1 MSELNFQIGELLL
14 VNKPLNWTS
23 FDVVNKLRYE
33 IKNQLGVKKIKV
45 GHAGTLD
52 PLADGLLIICTGKKT
67 KEIDSFM
74 GLPKTYSGTIR
85 LGATTPSYDLET
97 EIDQHFSLEKLSN
110 EQIIDTAKG
119 MIGFYEQYPPI
130 FSAKKIKGQKAY
142 DLARAGEDV
151 QLDPKRIEIIDFQI
165 KSIEMPIVHF
175 EITCSKGTYIRS
187 IAHDLGQKL
196 NNGGHLTALKR
207 EKIGEL
213 SLHDAKEID
222 EWITVIRS
230 SDPHKNRVNS

>member
-1 MSELNFQIGELLL
+1 MSELDFQLGELLL

-67 KEIDSFM
+67 KEIYSFM
-74 GLPKTYSGTIR
+74 GLPKTYSGTIT

-97 EIDQHFSLEKLSN
+97 EIDQHFPLDELLE
-110 EQIIDTAKG
+110 EQISDAAKG
-119 MIGFYEQYPPI
+119 MIGFYDQHPTI

-142 DLARAGEDV
+142 DLARAGEEV
-151 QLDPKRIEIIDFQI
+151 KLEPKRIEIIDFQI
-165 KSIEMPIVHF
+165 KSIEMPNIHF

-196 NNGGHLTALKR
+196 HNGGHLTALRR
-207 EKIGEL
+207 EKIGQL
-213 SLHDAKEID
+213 SLKDAKEID

-230 SDPHKNRVNS
+230 SDPHKNPVNS

>member
-1 MSELNFQIGELLL
+1 MSELNFQLGELLL

-74 GLPKTYSGTIR
+74 GLPKTYSGTIT

-97 EIDQHFSLEKLSN
+97 EIDQHFSLEKLS
-110 EQIIDTAKG
+110 EQQISEVAKG
-119 MIGFYEQYPPI
+119 MIGFYDQHPPI

-142 DLARAGEDV
+142 DLARAGEEV
-151 QLDPKRIEIIDFQI
+151 ILQPKRIEIVDFEI
-165 KSIEMPIVHF
+165 KSIEMPNVHF

-207 EKIGEL
+207 EKIGDF
-213 SLHDAKEID
+213 SLENAKDVE
-222 EWITVIRS
+222 EWISIIRNF
-230 SDPHKNRVNS
+230 DPHKNPVNS